1 MDGRGRASGSHSA
14 RAWISGISLKRV
26 DCSLMT
32 SGRFEISAILDN
44 ERSEGQ
50 RKPNRSALWANGNS
64 PAQKHRKGQ
73 VLRWK
78 EDGGLGLGPGRALIA
93 VRPALLVLIAGW

>member
-32 SGRFEISAILDN
+32 SGRFEISAILGQRTLGRPK
-44 ERSEGQ
+44 EAKQKGAMGQ
-50 RKPNRSALWANGNS
+50 RK
-64 PAQKHRKGQ
+64 
-73 VLRWK
+73 
-78 EDGGLGLGPGRALIA
+78 
-93 VRPALLVLIAGW
+93 